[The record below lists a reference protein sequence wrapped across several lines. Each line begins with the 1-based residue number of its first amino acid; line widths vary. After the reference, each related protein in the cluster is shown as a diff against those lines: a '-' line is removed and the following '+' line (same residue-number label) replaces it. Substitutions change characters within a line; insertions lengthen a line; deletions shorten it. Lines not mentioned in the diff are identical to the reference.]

1 MGPKYSH
8 CRPAGTLVRAA
19 HSVLTM
25 ASRSMAWA
33 SARRIFGSASCGWC
47 LSNTIRRWFSAGPPT
62 TSNFGF
68 AAEQAID
75 PSRYLG
81 NHLIAHFAHRGFA
94 AVVGIMCDQNQQI
107 VRPEFLD
114 L

>member
-1 MGPKYSH
+1 MGPYYSH

-47 LSNTIRRWFSAGPPT
+47 LSNTIRRWFSAGP
-62 TSNFGF
+62 
-68 AAEQAID
+68 
-75 PSRYLG
+75 
-81 NHLIAHFAHRGFA
+81 RGGARAGGGAGGGGGGGRAPA
-94 AVVGIMCDQNQQI
+94 AV
-107 VRPEFLD
+107 FLGRR
-114 L
+114 LLGGGFFKTRSGGGSARG